1 MAVVRR
7 QILHIDLDAFFI
19 SVERILHPELQ
30 GKPVVVGGRIE
41 SRGVVACASY
51 EARAYG
57 LKAGMPIITARR
69 LCPQAI
75 FLPGNFAKY
84 REYSARFLDILAD
97 FSPEVEPCGLDEAYL
112 DLTGFEPH
120 YGPVKETALQIKR
133 RIKNELGL
141 TSSVGIASSKVVAKV
156 ASEISKPDGLIE
168 VPYGEEKEFLAP
180 LPVDQLPGVGAKLGQ
195 ELRKLGIATIG
206 QLANLPASF
215 LKQNFGAHGEMVHKY
230 ANGIDDRKVEPPT
243 SAKSISRE
251 TTLAQDTLNL
261 NLLKA
266 TLRYLTEQVGAD
278 LRSQNRQAH
287 CVTLKLRYADF
298 ETITRSH
305 TLKLASD
312 ADQIIFEVGVQ
323 LLEKALAQRRQPVRL
338 IGIKVSNLTPLARQL
353 SFLDSSAERLAY
365 LNKAIDQIR
374 RKYGFA
380 AIETGQTLPLREG
393 FPWLRSRGDDS

>member
-1 MAVVRR
+1 
-7 QILHIDLDAFFI
+7 
-19 SVERILHPELQ
+19 
-30 GKPVVVGGRIE
+30 
-41 SRGVVACASY
+41 
-51 EARAYG
+51 
-57 LKAGMPIITARR
+57 
-69 LCPQAI
+69 
-75 FLPGNFAKY
+75 
-84 REYSARFLDILAD
+84 
-97 FSPEVEPCGLDEAYL
+97 
-112 DLTGFEPH
+112 
-120 YGPVKETALQIKR
+120 
-133 RIKNELGL
+133 
-141 TSSVGIASSKVVAKV
+141 
-156 ASEISKPDGLIE
+156 
-168 VPYGEEKEFLAP
+168 
-180 LPVDQLPGVGAKLGQ
+180 
-195 ELRKLGIATIG
+195 
-206 QLANLPASF
+206 LPASF

-251 TTLAQDTLNL
+251 TTLAQDTLDL